1 MVGGCVGGGCGV
13 VSAPMAGSARIT
25 NIAALADAKVAL
37 ARFAHECE
45 SALGEMDTAAM
56 RLLMELRQER
66 PAYWS
71 NQVRYR
77 SELLARARSDLLRK
91 QVSSVQDNPS
101 VVDERKAL
109 ERAKQRL
116 EEAQEKVKACKRW
129 TALLDREYT
138 LFKGASSGLMDVL
151 QRDMPRGQAR
161 LDQLVRAIE
170 SYQAV
175 DPTDPSL
182 GRAALGVAGTADA
195 SAGEGDV
202 AARLRARSPSDVERL
217 AAPPT
222 GKAVDDGAV
231 RAPGS
236 LLGDGPI
243 LTALAMT
250 PTPAWPESRAVVVGG
265 CLDGRLAYL
274 QRFEKLSAEDSGW
287 FIGPVGDAMSAS
299 TAAAGEG
306 LLAHT
311 IDDVLRRRPAW
322 REALLLPVGYLVI
335 ASGTGIE
342 AVYNNANDLVWSAI
356 DQASGSEPTPGQAGG
371 GEGGAP

>member
-1 MVGGCVGGGCGV
+1 
-13 VSAPMAGSARIT
+13 MAGAARIT
-25 NIAALADAKVAL
+25 NISALTDAKIAL
-37 ARFAHECE
+37 SRFAHECE
-45 SALGEMDTAAM
+45 GALGEMDTAAM

-71 NQVRYR
+71 SQVRIR

-109 ERAKQRL
+109 ERAKARL

-129 TALLDREYT
+129 SAMLDREYT
-138 LFKGASSGLMDVL
+138 LFKGACAGLMDVL

-161 LDQLVRAIE
+161 LEHLIRAIE
-170 SYQAV
+170 SYQRV

-182 GRAALGVAGTADA
+182 GRAALGVAGSTDA
-195 SAGEGDV
+195 SAGDGDV
-202 AARLRARSPSDVERL
+202 AARLRARSPSDMERL
-217 AAPPT
+217 ATPPT
-222 GKAVDDGAV
+222 GKPVDGGAA
-231 RAPGS
+231 RAGGA

-265 CLDGRLAYL
+265 CLDGRLVYL

-287 FIGPVGDAMSAS
+287 FIGPVGDVGGGDSGAR
-299 TAAAGEG
+299 AAGEG
-306 LLAHT
+306 MLAYT
-311 IDDVLRRRPAW
+311 IDDVLKQRPAW

-335 ASGTGIE
+335 ATGAAIE
-342 AVYNNANDLVWSAI
+342 AVYNNANDLVWSSVDSGSTEAGGGSNGS
-356 DQASGSEPTPGQAGG
+356 AGSEP
-371 GEGGAP
+371 

>member
-1 MVGGCVGGGCGV
+1 MSG
-13 VSAPMAGSARIT
+13 AARIT
-25 NIAALADAKVAL
+25 NISALADAKAAL

-45 SALGEMDTAAM
+45 SALGELDTAALRVM
-56 RLLMELRQER
+56 QDLRQDR
-66 PAYWS
+66 PAYWAG
-71 NQVRYR
+71 QVRIR

-129 TALLDREYT
+129 LGLLDREYT
-138 LFKGASSGLMDVL
+138 LFKGACSGLMDVL

-175 DPTDPSL
+175 NPNDPTL
-182 GRAALGVAGTADA
+182 ERAALGVAGSPDA
-195 SAGEGDV
+195 AQAEGDV
-202 AARLRARSPSDVERL
+202 AAKLRTRSPSDMERL

-222 GKAVDDGAV
+222 GPAADPAADGGRV
-231 RAPGS
+231 RAPLDGRP
-236 LLGDGPI
+236 GDGPI

-250 PTPAWPESRAVVVGG
+250 PSPAWPESRAVVVGG
-265 CLDGRLAYL
+265 CLDGRLVYL
-274 QRFEKLSAEDSGW
+274 QRFEKVSPEDSGW
-287 FIGPVGDAMSAS
+287 FVGPVGDTLGAGGGSAAGEG
-299 TAAAGEG
+299 TADQRAGPARAAGEG

-311 IDDVLRRRPAW
+311 VADVLRRQPEWA
-322 REALLLPVGYLVI
+322 EVLLLPVGYLVI
-335 ASGTGIE
+335 ASGAGVE
-342 AVYNNANDLVWSAI
+342 AVYNNANDLVWSAL
-356 DQASGSEPTPGQAGG
+356 DNAGDAPSAGG
-371 GEGGAP
+371 AQ